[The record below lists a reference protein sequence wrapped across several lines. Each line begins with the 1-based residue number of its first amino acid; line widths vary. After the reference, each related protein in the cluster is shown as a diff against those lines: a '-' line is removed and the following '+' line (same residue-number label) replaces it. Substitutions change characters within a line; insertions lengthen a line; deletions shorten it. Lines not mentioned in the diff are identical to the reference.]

1 MFDKTTGY
9 DSGLIFARGKLILI
23 INFEGNMKK
32 ILGFLALGVFA
43 GTVNA
48 TIIDFESG
56 SISSGGIYTE
66 DGFNLTV
73 NNYFGG
79 NAAIQ
84 TSTNPGN
91 ATNIFAFCSVDGSC
105 GDDGTSLSLDDSSA
119 FSISSI
125 DAANWQ
131 FEGTTG
137 EIDLIGNFF
146 GGGSITQTITTSDV
160 WSSFS
165 LSGFNN
171 LSSLDIIGSSVYA
184 VDIDNLNINA
194 ASVPEPA
201 SLVLM
206 GLGLAGIGF
215 SRKNKAA

>member
-73 NNYFGG
+73 NNYFGAMQLFKHLLILG
-79 NAAIQ
+79 MLQ
-84 TSTNPGN
+84 
-91 ATNIFAFCSVDGSC
+91 IFLLFV
-105 GDDGTSLSLDDSSA
+105 LLM
-119 FSISSI
+119 
-125 DAANWQ
+125 
-131 FEGTTG
+131 E
-137 EIDLIGNFF
+137 
-146 GGGSITQTITTSDV
+146 V
-160 WSSFS
+160 
-165 LSGFNN
+165 
-171 LSSLDIIGSSVYA
+171 A
-184 VDIDNLNINA
+184 VMTA
-194 ASVPEPA
+194 HH
-201 SLVLM
+201 
-206 GLGLAGIGF
+206 
-215 SRKNKAA
+215 